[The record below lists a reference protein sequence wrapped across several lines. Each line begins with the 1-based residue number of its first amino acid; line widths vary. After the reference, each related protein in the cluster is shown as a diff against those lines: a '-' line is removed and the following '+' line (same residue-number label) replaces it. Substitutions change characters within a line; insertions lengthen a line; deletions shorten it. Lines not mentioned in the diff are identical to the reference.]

1 MYSRPIQVHQLNC
14 LMFEFIH
21 FARIWYVLT
30 AVMKDL
36 FHGNGSTE
44 VSVLSLKKTKQPEVI
59 IFVFVP
65 QRFAPWTLCFT
76 PSHCGYKNVDPQV
89 DDFYLFIYFY
99 MFMVLNAFQFV
110 DELCTLWSDFHN
122 SSCSNYVNRI
132 GPKWLMISVWV
143 YLETKGSHCMVIC
156 CI

>member
-1 MYSRPIQVHQLNC
+1 
-14 LMFEFIH
+14 
-21 FARIWYVLT
+21 
-30 AVMKDL
+30 MKDL

-89 DDFYLFIYFY
+89 DDFYFYF
-99 MFMVLNAFQFV
+99 FT
-110 DELCTLWSDFHN
+110 CLW
-122 SSCSNYVNRI
+122 C
-132 GPKWLMISVWV
+132 
-143 YLETKGSHCMVIC
+143 
-156 CI
+156 